1 MLSDTCYFKELFSV
15 EYSNGI
21 LSLAIIAKLI
31 RYSFLNSYNLNVTK
45 FLSTR

>member
-1 MLSDTCYFKELFSV
+1 MSDICYFKELFSI
-15 EYSNGI
+15 EYLNGI

-31 RYSFLNSYNLNVTK
+31 KYSFLNSYSLNVTK